1 MVERNRTPMPRR
13 ARSVGATLL
22 VVGVLNIILLGVI
35 GLYLGGHAGF
45 GRVEGGHYYVAAHG
59 QYSEVSRAAW
69 TVGRGQEISLLVTLP
84 LMVAGFFLRYGFPPR
99 RGRGDGGGTSAAASI
114 GG

>member
-1 MVERNRTPMPRR
+1 MVESNRKPMPRR
-13 ARSVGATLL
+13 SRSIGATLL
-22 VVGVLNIILLGVI
+22 VIGLVNLVLLGVI

-45 GRVEGGHYYVAAHG
+45 GKVEEGRYYVAAHG

-84 LMVAGFFLRYGFPPR
+84 LTVAGFFLRYGFPPR
-99 RGRGDGGGTSAAASI
+99 RGRDDGDGTSAAAGI
-114 GG
+114 GR